1 MILRERIVNIL
12 QSKYTVYDRF
22 RWKLDT
28 LPKQVFTGGGGLVLG
43 PVGA

>member
-28 LPKQVFTGGGGLVLG
+28 LVVVLYGGGGLVLG
-43 PVGA
+43 PVGT